1 VIGIICGCTDISQFR
16 ICSAMTEQKF
26 HISHE
31 DPWFA
36 TVKSLKPPS
45 YYRPAWGEQTMKSTV
60 IKRSIVLAGHKT
72 SLSLE
77 DEFWNAFREIA
88 RGRDMSVSDLVGEID
103 SDRQHAN
110 LSSAVRLFVLDF
122 YREQY
127 ANYHSRTRKELV
139 A

>member
-1 VIGIICGCTDISQFR
+1 MPNKRRRS
-16 ICSAMTEQKF
+16 
-26 HISHE
+26 
-31 DPWFA
+31 
-36 TVKSLKPPS
+36 PPS
-45 YYRPAWGEQTMKSTV
+45 VGTTAGLVGRLPHVGRSAERYDGLPHILPARLGRTDHE
-60 IKRSIVLAGHKT
+60 